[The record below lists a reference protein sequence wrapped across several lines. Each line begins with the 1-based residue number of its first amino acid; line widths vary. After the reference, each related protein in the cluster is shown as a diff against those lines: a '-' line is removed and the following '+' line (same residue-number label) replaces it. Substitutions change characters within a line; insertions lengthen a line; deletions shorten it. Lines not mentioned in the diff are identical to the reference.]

1 MYLAYSAI
9 PPPPE
14 DMVLLLR
21 PTTTPLSKPNPYFA
35 PVITRFP
42 SHLTLFLYALWFLS
56 AHNDAWALFFHKISL
71 LTLHFYP
78 SNAAFSVLLISKSVQ
93 KYWLHLLFPLSNLPG
108 FSQSPL
114 TGICPAVAQANVY
127 NLPIKKKF
135 LIFQELNKE
144 KIKNRLYEY
153 A

>member
-35 PVITRFP
+35 LVITRFP
-42 SHLTLFLYALWFLS
+42 SHLTLLLYALWFLS

-93 KYWLHLLFPLSNLPG
+93 KYWLHFCIYPTLHYWNLCLCPGPAYILYLKGRLTFQCPTLSTLLGSNYTFLSDY
-108 FSQSPL
+108 S
-114 TGICPAVAQANVY
+114 
-127 NLPIKKKF
+127 
-135 LIFQELNKE
+135 
-144 KIKNRLYEY
+144 
-153 A
+153 